1 MKTTQFLSVQ
11 TETYKLGFYRRGG
24 KMEQSNAKGG
34 VQTKVSPPP
43 LRISNPVRHFTYL
56 YLSMSKFSLLEI
68 RRVPL
73 RALCSYQQGHF
84 CKSTKKGASL
94 EIGISFSLFP
104 KPLILYI
111 NTGVFSFLS
120 HYLERKYMFLI
131 CNGILAILAK
141 SSVSSSKTP
150 ASDDQSNLG
159 DERQF
164 SSAPTLSSAK
174 AEATVDDQEVQVA
187 SVESLEDIVL
197 ATEEEEEEEAT
208 SSQALITEE
217 EEYMEE
223 KRECLVKQEEEE
235 GNEELASTE
244 ELNKRIEE
252 FIRKMK
258 EEIRIEA
265 QQQLIAV

>member
-1 MKTTQFLSVQ
+1 M
-11 TETYKLGFYRRGG
+11 
-24 KMEQSNAKGG
+24 
-34 VQTKVSPPP
+34 
-43 LRISNPVRHFTYL
+43 
-56 YLSMSKFSLLEI
+56 
-68 RRVPL
+68 
-73 RALCSYQQGHF
+73 
-84 CKSTKKGASL
+84 
-94 EIGISFSLFP
+94 
-104 KPLILYI
+104 

-141 SSVSSSKTP
+141 SSVSSSETP

-159 DERQF
+159 DERQL

-197 ATEEEEEEEAT
+197 ATDEEEEEETT

-217 EEYMEE
+217 EEYIEE
-223 KRECLVKQEEEE
+223 KRECLVKQEEE

-244 ELNKRIEE
+244 ELNRRIEE

-265 QQQLIAV
+265 QQQLIAE

>member
-1 MKTTQFLSVQ
+1 
-11 TETYKLGFYRRGG
+11 
-24 KMEQSNAKGG
+24 
-34 VQTKVSPPP
+34 
-43 LRISNPVRHFTYL
+43 
-56 YLSMSKFSLLEI
+56 
-68 RRVPL
+68 
-73 RALCSYQQGHF
+73 
-84 CKSTKKGASL
+84 
-94 EIGISFSLFP
+94 
-104 KPLILYI
+104 
-111 NTGVFSFLS
+111 
-120 HYLERKYMFLI
+120 MFLI

-150 ASDDQSNLG
+150 ASVDQSNLG

-197 ATEEEEEEEAT
+197 ATEEEEEEAT

-244 ELNKRIEE
+244 ELNRRIEE

>member
-1 MKTTQFLSVQ
+1 
-11 TETYKLGFYRRGG
+11 
-24 KMEQSNAKGG
+24 
-34 VQTKVSPPP
+34 
-43 LRISNPVRHFTYL
+43 
-56 YLSMSKFSLLEI
+56 
-68 RRVPL
+68 
-73 RALCSYQQGHF
+73 
-84 CKSTKKGASL
+84 
-94 EIGISFSLFP
+94 
-104 KPLILYI
+104 
-111 NTGVFSFLS
+111 
-120 HYLERKYMFLI
+120 MFLI

-141 SSVSSSKTP
+141 SSVSSSETP

-159 DERQF
+159 DERQL

-197 ATEEEEEEEAT
+197 ATEEEEEEEEETT

-217 EEYMEE
+217 EEYIEE
-223 KRECLVKQEEEE
+223 KRECLVKQEEE

-244 ELNKRIEE
+244 ELNRRIEE

-265 QQQLIAV
+265 QQQLIAE

>member
-1 MKTTQFLSVQ
+1 
-11 TETYKLGFYRRGG
+11 
-24 KMEQSNAKGG
+24 
-34 VQTKVSPPP
+34 
-43 LRISNPVRHFTYL
+43 
-56 YLSMSKFSLLEI
+56 
-68 RRVPL
+68 
-73 RALCSYQQGHF
+73 
-84 CKSTKKGASL
+84 
-94 EIGISFSLFP
+94 
-104 KPLILYI
+104 
-111 NTGVFSFLS
+111 
-120 HYLERKYMFLI
+120 MFLI

-141 SSVSSSKTP
+141 SSVSSSETP

-159 DERQF
+159 DERQL

-197 ATEEEEEEEAT
+197 ATDEEEEEEETT

-217 EEYMEE
+217 EEYIEE
-223 KRECLVKQEEEE
+223 KRECLVKQEEE

-244 ELNKRIEE
+244 ELNRRIEE

-265 QQQLIAV
+265 QQQLIAE

>member
-1 MKTTQFLSVQ
+1 MQDQTFQYHFLRRTLQFLISVS
-11 TETYKLGFYRRGG
+11 L
-24 KMEQSNAKGG
+24 
-34 VQTKVSPPP
+34 
-43 LRISNPVRHFTYL
+43 
-56 YLSMSKFSLLEI
+56 FSLF
-68 RRVPL
+68 
-73 RALCSYQQGHF
+73 LCFSSG
-84 CKSTKKGASL
+84 
-94 EIGISFSLFP
+94 FSLFP

-141 SSVSSSKTP
+141 SSVSSSETP

-159 DERQF
+159 DERQL

-174 AEATVDDQEVQVA
+174 AEATVDDQEVREA
-187 SVESLEDIVL
+187 SVEPLEDIVL
-197 ATEEEEEEEAT
+197 ATEEEEEETT
-208 SSQALITEE
+208 SSQALIKEE
-217 EEYMEE
+217 EEYIEE
-223 KRECLVKQEEEE
+223 KRECLVKQEDEE

-244 ELNKRIEE
+244 ELNRRIEE

>member
-1 MKTTQFLSVQ
+1 MQDQTYQYHFLRRTLQFLISVS
-11 TETYKLGFYRRGG
+11 L
-24 KMEQSNAKGG
+24 
-34 VQTKVSPPP
+34 
-43 LRISNPVRHFTYL
+43 
-56 YLSMSKFSLLEI
+56 FSLF
-68 RRVPL
+68 
-73 RALCSYQQGHF
+73 LCFSSG
-84 CKSTKKGASL
+84 
-94 EIGISFSLFP
+94 FSLFP

-111 NTGVFSFLS
+111 NTDVFSFLS

-159 DERQF
+159 DERQL

-223 KRECLVKQEEEE
+223 KRECSVKQEEE

-244 ELNKRIEE
+244 ELNRRIEE

>member
-1 MKTTQFLSVQ
+1 
-11 TETYKLGFYRRGG
+11 
-24 KMEQSNAKGG
+24 
-34 VQTKVSPPP
+34 
-43 LRISNPVRHFTYL
+43 
-56 YLSMSKFSLLEI
+56 
-68 RRVPL
+68 
-73 RALCSYQQGHF
+73 
-84 CKSTKKGASL
+84 
-94 EIGISFSLFP
+94 
-104 KPLILYI
+104 
-111 NTGVFSFLS
+111 
-120 HYLERKYMFLI
+120 MFLI

-150 ASDDQSNLG
+150 ASVDQSNLG

-244 ELNKRIEE
+244 ELNRRIEE

>member
-1 MKTTQFLSVQ
+1 MQDQTYQYHFLRRTLQFLISVS
-11 TETYKLGFYRRGG
+11 L
-24 KMEQSNAKGG
+24 
-34 VQTKVSPPP
+34 
-43 LRISNPVRHFTYL
+43 
-56 YLSMSKFSLLEI
+56 FSLF
-68 RRVPL
+68 
-73 RALCSYQQGHF
+73 LCFSSG
-84 CKSTKKGASL
+84 
-94 EIGISFSLFP
+94 FSLFP

-141 SSVSSSKTP
+141 SSVSSSETP
-150 ASDDQSNLG
+150 ASDDQYNLG
-159 DERQF
+159 DERQL

-197 ATEEEEEEEAT
+197 ATEEEEEEEEEETT

-217 EEYMEE
+217 EEYIEE
-223 KRECLVKQEEEE
+223 KRECLLKQEEE

-244 ELNKRIEE
+244 ELNRRIEE

-265 QQQLIAV
+265 QQQLIAE

>member
-1 MKTTQFLSVQ
+1 
-11 TETYKLGFYRRGG
+11 
-24 KMEQSNAKGG
+24 
-34 VQTKVSPPP
+34 
-43 LRISNPVRHFTYL
+43 
-56 YLSMSKFSLLEI
+56 
-68 RRVPL
+68 
-73 RALCSYQQGHF
+73 
-84 CKSTKKGASL
+84 
-94 EIGISFSLFP
+94 
-104 KPLILYI
+104 
-111 NTGVFSFLS
+111 
-120 HYLERKYMFLI
+120 MFLI

-141 SSVSSSKTP
+141 SSVSSSETP

-159 DERQF
+159 DERQL

-197 ATEEEEEEEAT
+197 AADEEEEEEETT

-217 EEYMEE
+217 EEYIEE
-223 KRECLVKQEEEE
+223 KRECLVKQEEE

-244 ELNKRIEE
+244 ELNRRIEE

-265 QQQLIAV
+265 QQQLIAE

>member
-1 MKTTQFLSVQ
+1 
-11 TETYKLGFYRRGG
+11 
-24 KMEQSNAKGG
+24 
-34 VQTKVSPPP
+34 
-43 LRISNPVRHFTYL
+43 
-56 YLSMSKFSLLEI
+56 
-68 RRVPL
+68 
-73 RALCSYQQGHF
+73 
-84 CKSTKKGASL
+84 
-94 EIGISFSLFP
+94 
-104 KPLILYI
+104 
-111 NTGVFSFLS
+111 
-120 HYLERKYMFLI
+120 MFLI

-141 SSVSSSKTP
+141 SSVSSSETP

-159 DERQF
+159 DERQL

-197 ATEEEEEEEAT
+197 ATEEEEEEEEEEETT

-217 EEYMEE
+217 EEEYIEE
-223 KRECLVKQEEEE
+223 KRECLVKQEEE

-244 ELNKRIEE
+244 ELNRRIEE

-265 QQQLIAV
+265 QQQLIAE

>member
-1 MKTTQFLSVQ
+1 
-11 TETYKLGFYRRGG
+11 
-24 KMEQSNAKGG
+24 
-34 VQTKVSPPP
+34 
-43 LRISNPVRHFTYL
+43 
-56 YLSMSKFSLLEI
+56 
-68 RRVPL
+68 
-73 RALCSYQQGHF
+73 
-84 CKSTKKGASL
+84 
-94 EIGISFSLFP
+94 
-104 KPLILYI
+104 
-111 NTGVFSFLS
+111 
-120 HYLERKYMFLI
+120 MFLI

-141 SSVSSSKTP
+141 SSVSSSETP

-159 DERQF
+159 DERQL

-197 ATEEEEEEEAT
+197 ATDEEEEEEETT

-217 EEYMEE
+217 EEYIEE
-223 KRECLVKQEEEE
+223 KRECLVKQEEE

-244 ELNKRIEE
+244 ELNRRIEE

-265 QQQLIAV
+265 QQQLSAE

>member
-1 MKTTQFLSVQ
+1 
-11 TETYKLGFYRRGG
+11 
-24 KMEQSNAKGG
+24 
-34 VQTKVSPPP
+34 
-43 LRISNPVRHFTYL
+43 
-56 YLSMSKFSLLEI
+56 
-68 RRVPL
+68 
-73 RALCSYQQGHF
+73 
-84 CKSTKKGASL
+84 
-94 EIGISFSLFP
+94 
-104 KPLILYI
+104 
-111 NTGVFSFLS
+111 
-120 HYLERKYMFLI
+120 MFLI

-159 DERQF
+159 DERQL

-197 ATEEEEEEEAT
+197 ATEEEEEEAT

-223 KRECLVKQEEEE
+223 KRECSVKQEEE

-244 ELNKRIEE
+244 ELNRRIEE

>member
-1 MKTTQFLSVQ
+1 
-11 TETYKLGFYRRGG
+11 
-24 KMEQSNAKGG
+24 
-34 VQTKVSPPP
+34 
-43 LRISNPVRHFTYL
+43 
-56 YLSMSKFSLLEI
+56 
-68 RRVPL
+68 
-73 RALCSYQQGHF
+73 
-84 CKSTKKGASL
+84 
-94 EIGISFSLFP
+94 
-104 KPLILYI
+104 
-111 NTGVFSFLS
+111 
-120 HYLERKYMFLI
+120 MFLI

-159 DERQF
+159 DERQL

-223 KRECLVKQEEEE
+223 KRECSVKQEEE

-244 ELNKRIEE
+244 ELNRRIEE

>member
-1 MKTTQFLSVQ
+1 
-11 TETYKLGFYRRGG
+11 
-24 KMEQSNAKGG
+24 
-34 VQTKVSPPP
+34 
-43 LRISNPVRHFTYL
+43 
-56 YLSMSKFSLLEI
+56 
-68 RRVPL
+68 
-73 RALCSYQQGHF
+73 
-84 CKSTKKGASL
+84 
-94 EIGISFSLFP
+94 
-104 KPLILYI
+104 
-111 NTGVFSFLS
+111 
-120 HYLERKYMFLI
+120 MFLI

-150 ASDDQSNLG
+150 ASVDQSNLG

-197 ATEEEEEEEAT
+197 ATEEEEEEAT

-223 KRECLVKQEEEE
+223 KRECSVKQEEE

-244 ELNKRIEE
+244 ELNRRIEE

>member
-1 MKTTQFLSVQ
+1 
-11 TETYKLGFYRRGG
+11 
-24 KMEQSNAKGG
+24 
-34 VQTKVSPPP
+34 
-43 LRISNPVRHFTYL
+43 
-56 YLSMSKFSLLEI
+56 
-68 RRVPL
+68 
-73 RALCSYQQGHF
+73 
-84 CKSTKKGASL
+84 
-94 EIGISFSLFP
+94 
-104 KPLILYI
+104 
-111 NTGVFSFLS
+111 
-120 HYLERKYMFLI
+120 MFLI

-141 SSVSSSKTP
+141 SSVSSSETP

-159 DERQF
+159 DERQL

-197 ATEEEEEEEAT
+197 ATEEEEEEEEETT

-217 EEYMEE
+217 EEYIEE
-223 KRECLVKQEEEE
+223 KRECLVKQEEE

-244 ELNKRIEE
+244 ELNRRIEE

-265 QQQLIAV
+265 QQQLSAE

>member
-1 MKTTQFLSVQ
+1 
-11 TETYKLGFYRRGG
+11 
-24 KMEQSNAKGG
+24 
-34 VQTKVSPPP
+34 
-43 LRISNPVRHFTYL
+43 
-56 YLSMSKFSLLEI
+56 
-68 RRVPL
+68 
-73 RALCSYQQGHF
+73 
-84 CKSTKKGASL
+84 
-94 EIGISFSLFP
+94 
-104 KPLILYI
+104 
-111 NTGVFSFLS
+111 
-120 HYLERKYMFLI
+120 MFLI

-141 SSVSSSKTP
+141 SSVSSSETP

-159 DERQF
+159 DERQL

-197 ATEEEEEEEAT
+197 ATEEEEEEEEEETT

-217 EEYMEE
+217 EEYIEE
-223 KRECLVKQEEEE
+223 KRECLVKQEEE

-244 ELNKRIEE
+244 ELNRRIEE

-265 QQQLIAV
+265 QQQLIAE

>member
-1 MKTTQFLSVQ
+1 M
-11 TETYKLGFYRRGG
+11 
-24 KMEQSNAKGG
+24 
-34 VQTKVSPPP
+34 
-43 LRISNPVRHFTYL
+43 
-56 YLSMSKFSLLEI
+56 
-68 RRVPL
+68 
-73 RALCSYQQGHF
+73 
-84 CKSTKKGASL
+84 
-94 EIGISFSLFP
+94 
-104 KPLILYI
+104 

-141 SSVSSSKTP
+141 SSVSSSETP

-159 DERQF
+159 DERQL

-197 ATEEEEEEEAT
+197 ATDEEEEEEETT

-217 EEYMEE
+217 EEYIEE
-223 KRECLVKQEEEE
+223 KRECLVKQEEE

-244 ELNKRIEE
+244 ELNRRIEE

-265 QQQLIAV
+265 QQQLIAE

>member
-1 MKTTQFLSVQ
+1 MQDQTYQYHFLRRTLQFLISVS
-11 TETYKLGFYRRGG
+11 L
-24 KMEQSNAKGG
+24 
-34 VQTKVSPPP
+34 
-43 LRISNPVRHFTYL
+43 
-56 YLSMSKFSLLEI
+56 FSLF
-68 RRVPL
+68 
-73 RALCSYQQGHF
+73 LCFSSG
-84 CKSTKKGASL
+84 
-94 EIGISFSLFP
+94 FSLFP

-141 SSVSSSKTP
+141 SSVSSSKIP

-159 DERQF
+159 DERQL

-187 SVESLEDIVL
+187 SVEPLEDIVL
-197 ATEEEEEEEAT
+197 ATEEEEEEEEEEETT

-217 EEYMEE
+217 EEYIEE
-223 KRECLVKQEEEE
+223 KRECLVKQEEE

-244 ELNKRIEE
+244 ELNRRIEE

-265 QQQLIAV
+265 QQQLIAE

>member
-1 MKTTQFLSVQ
+1 
-11 TETYKLGFYRRGG
+11 
-24 KMEQSNAKGG
+24 
-34 VQTKVSPPP
+34 
-43 LRISNPVRHFTYL
+43 
-56 YLSMSKFSLLEI
+56 
-68 RRVPL
+68 
-73 RALCSYQQGHF
+73 
-84 CKSTKKGASL
+84 
-94 EIGISFSLFP
+94 
-104 KPLILYI
+104 
-111 NTGVFSFLS
+111 
-120 HYLERKYMFLI
+120 MFLI

-159 DERQF
+159 DERQL

-197 ATEEEEEEEAT
+197 ATEEEEEEAT

-244 ELNKRIEE
+244 ELNRRIEE